1 MYDNLTAHTCTLL
14 RKIWKHISVDR
25 RWGFCWMHVARN
37 FPDEIMFLGDL
48 GVDTPTTDPSGLQE
62 LLVVAAG
69 GVEP

>member
-1 MYDNLTAHTCTLL
+1 
-14 RKIWKHISVDR
+14 
-25 RWGFCWMHVARN
+25 MHVARN